1 MDGGD
6 LAEADETDPLSDA
19 AVRRLRAHP
28 RFHEAV
34 QVLAAVNLAE
44 YEAQDP
50 ATRWLTSDLGRAALY
65 VGALMWDA
73 SPMGLSVANLAA
85 GAAATGAASRGRVLA
100 FVQYAHQAGRIVV
113 PPGPEPWVRRRLTLA
128 PSFMTPLQDLVKGGL
143 RAAALLDPEIAESLR
158 RLSQQASLERIVRG
172 GAQLIFD
179 RPLLLQN
186 PGGPFREIFVGRD
199 GGMRVLQHL
208 LSSQPAGRGL
218 LEAAEFSRS
227 ELSRRYG
234 VSRTHINRIL
244 ADAQAAGALTLLSP
258 DRVAFSPAFSDE
270 VEAYFASMLLC
281 LTVVLQPIKDTATDA
296 TG

>member
-128 PSFMTPLQDLVKGGL
+128 PAFMAPIHYLTRGALQAV
-143 RAAALLDPEIAESLR
+143 ALIDPAIGAELPH
-158 RLSQQASLERIVRG
+158 LSQEAGLEKIIRG
-172 GAQLIFD
+172 AIKLVME

-186 PGGPFREIFVGRD
+186 PGGPFREIFVGRN
-199 GGMRVLQHL
+199 GGMRVLQRL
-208 LSSQPAGRGL
+208 MITQPAGRERL
-218 LEAAEFSRS
+218 LEVAEISRS

-234 VSRTHINRIL
+234 VSRTHINRML
-244 ADAQAAGALTLLSP
+244 TDAQAAGALTLISR

-270 VEAYFASMLLC
+270 VEAYFAGMMLC
-281 LTVVLQPIKDTATDA
+281 LTVVLQAIREPAA
-296 TG
+296 